1 MNKSI
6 LHIALPAIIANITVP
21 LLGIIDTGISG
32 HLGKTEYIGAISV
45 GTMMFNIIY
54 WNFGFLR
61 MGTSGITAQ
70 AYGSRD
76 FVQAATTL
84 VRAAALALLIALA
97 IIVLQFPIQWIAL
110 EAIAPSPEVH
120 ALAQRYFYI
129 CVWNAPAILATM
141 AIHGWFLGMQDS
153 TRPMFISIAVN
164 VSNIIA
170 SLVAVFVLDLGFI
183 GIAVGTLIA
192 SYLGLLLGLFF
203 ILKQHKSILKGINL
217 QEALRLTDMRRFFS
231 VNRDIFVRSVC
242 LMLVTLFFTSQ
253 GARSGD
259 ITLAANTIMMQLFI
273 LFSYFMDGIA
283 FAGEALVG
291 KFTGAGDIDSRSKCV
306 RMLFG
311 WGFGIAII
319 FTLAYAFG
327 LDCIF
332 AMLTDDT
339 SVITYATAFHWWC
352 VAIPLASVAAF
363 VWDGIYIGL
372 TATRGMLIAI
382 ATASASYFTVF
393 FLLPEALGN
402 HRLWCAFIAYL
413 AMRGITQTLLYRK
426 IVVSLRS

>member
-6 LHIALPAIIANITVP
+6 LHIALPAIVANITVP

-76 FVQAATTL
+76 FAQAATTL
-84 VRAAALALLIALA
+84 VRAVSLALLIALA

-110 EAIAPSPEVH
+110 KAIAPSPEVH

-153 TRPMFISIAVN
+153 TRPMYISIAVN
-164 VSNIIA
+164 VSNIVA
-170 SLVAVFVLDLGFI
+170 SLIAVFVLNMGFI
-183 GIAVGTLIA
+183 GIATGTLIA
-192 SYLGLLLGLFF
+192 SYLGLFLGILYIFNRHKT
-203 ILKQHKSILKGINL
+203 ILKDINL
-217 QEALRLTDMRRFFS
+217 REALHLNDMRRFFT

-242 LMLVTLFFTSQ
+242 LILVTLFFTSQ

-273 LFSYFMDGIA
+273 LFSYFMDGFA

-291 KFTGAGDIDSRSKCV
+291 KFTGAGDLTSRNRCV

-311 WGFGIAII
+311 WGLAIALI
-319 FTLAYAFG
+319 FTLVYAFG
-327 LDCIF
+327 LDYIF
-332 AMLTDDT
+332 AMLTDDI
-339 SVITYATAFHWWC
+339 SVITYATEFHWWC
-352 VAIPLASVAAF
+352 VAIPFASVAAF

-382 ATASASYFTVF
+382 AVASASYFTVF

-413 AMRGITQTLLYRK
+413 AMRGISQTILYRK
-426 IVVSLRS
+426 NVVSLRS

>member
-70 AYGSRD
+70 AYGSKD
-76 FVQAATTL
+76 FAQATITL
-84 VRAAALALLIALA
+84 LRAVTLAMLIALA
-97 IIVLQFPIQWIAL
+97 IIILQYPIQWIAL
-110 EAIAPSPEVH
+110 KAIAPSAEVH

-129 CVWNAPAILATM
+129 CVWSAPAILSTM

-153 TRPMFISIAVN
+153 TRPMYISIIVN

-170 SLVAVFVLDLGFI
+170 SLIAVFVLDMGFI
-183 GIAVGTLIA
+183 GIAIGTLIA
-192 SYLGLLLGLFF
+192 SYLGLFLGLFF
-203 ILKQHKSILKGINL
+203 IVQRHKSILKNINL
-217 QEALRLTDMRRFFS
+217 REALKFNDMRRFFS

-242 LMLVTLFFTSQ
+242 LMLVTLFFTAQ

-273 LFSYFMDGIA
+273 LFSYFMDGFA

-291 KFTGAGDIDSRSKCV
+291 KFTGAGDISSRSCCV
-306 RMLFG
+306 HALFG
-311 WGFGIAII
+311 WGFAIAFI
-319 FTLAYAFG
+319 FTLVYALG
-327 LDCIF
+327 LNFIF
-332 AMLTDDT
+332 AMLTDDGA
-339 SVITYATAFHWWC
+339 VIDYAQAFHWWC
-352 VAIPLASVAAF
+352 VAIPFASVAAF

-382 ATASASYFTVF
+382 AIASASYFMIF
-393 FLLPEALGN
+393 FLLPESIGN
-402 HRLWCAFIAYL
+402 HRLWCAFITYL
-413 AMRGITQTLLYRK
+413 AMRGITQTILYRK
-426 IVVSLRS
+426 IIVSLHS